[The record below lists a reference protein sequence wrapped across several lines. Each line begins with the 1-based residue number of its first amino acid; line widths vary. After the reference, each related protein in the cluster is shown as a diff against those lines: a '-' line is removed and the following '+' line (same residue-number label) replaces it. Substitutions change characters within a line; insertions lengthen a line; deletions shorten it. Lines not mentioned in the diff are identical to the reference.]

1 MHSGPYRCCCGDYDS
16 DCGATQNV
24 AARVCYVRVFPE
36 SSRPFVLCPFFHRMP
51 IHHLGSVVLESERL
65 LLRPFVLE
73 DAPAMFKYASDKE
86 STQFMRFSTHQS
98 IQDSKDII
106 NIWVKE
112 SANPAFYN
120 WAIVCKECNEL
131 IGSIGLVDVNEFH
144 LLAEV
149 GYILRRD
156 HWRKGLATEAL
167 STVIRFWFVR
177 LGMNRLE
184 SCHSIENP
192 ASGRVMEKAGMVREG
207 VKREYFPTDHGFVDC
222 PIYAITRSDYDT
234 LVAMK

>member
-1 MHSGPYRCCCGDYDS
+1 
-16 DCGATQNV
+16 
-24 AARVCYVRVFPE
+24 
-36 SSRPFVLCPFFHRMP
+36 
-51 IHHLGSVVLESERL
+51 
-65 LLRPFVLE
+65 
-73 DAPAMFKYASDKE
+73 MFKYASDKE
-86 STQFMRFSTHQS
+86 STQFMRFPTHQS

-167 STVIRFWFVR
+167 STVIRFCFER

-192 ASGRVMEKAGMVREG
+192 ASGRVMGEG
-207 VKREYFPTDHGFVDC
+207 RNGPRGCEERVLPYGPRLCRLPHIRD
-222 PIYAITRSDYDT
+222 YAQ
-234 LVAMK
+234 

>member
-1 MHSGPYRCCCGDYDS
+1 
-16 DCGATQNV
+16 
-24 AARVCYVRVFPE
+24 
-36 SSRPFVLCPFFHRMP
+36 
-51 IHHLGSVVLESERL
+51 
-65 LLRPFVLE
+65 
-73 DAPAMFKYASDKE
+73 MFKYASDKE

-156 HWRKGLATEAL
+156 HWRKGLAT
-167 STVIRFWFVR
+167 
-177 LGMNRLE
+177 
-184 SCHSIENP
+184 
-192 ASGRVMEKAGMVREG
+192 
-207 VKREYFPTDHGFVDC
+207 
-222 PIYAITRSDYDT
+222 
-234 LVAMK
+234 